1 MKKLSPKQ
9 YAELLI
15 ELTHDVKKSEVPARI
30 EQFLK
35 LIVRGRMLAQ
45 IPRIVLAFRRLT
57 DEQAGIARMKVTSA
71 RKLSRAHHATLLK
84 ALGAKELAIEECEDA
99 AVIGGI
105 KVEIEDLI
113 IDGTV
118 QTQLTK
124 LKQVL
129 TQ

>member
-15 ELTHDVKKSEVPARI
+15 ELTHDAKKSEVPAHI

-45 IPRIVLAFRRLT
+45 IPRIIRAFERLT
-57 DEQAGIARMKVTSA
+57 DERAGIARMKVTSV
-71 RKLSRAHHATLLK
+71 RKLSRAHHVTLLK
-84 ALGAKELAIEECEDA
+84 ALGAKELALKECEDPE
-99 AVIGGI
+99 VIGGI

-113 IDGTV
+113 IDGTIK
-118 QTQLTK
+118 TQLMK
-124 LKQVL
+124 LKHAL